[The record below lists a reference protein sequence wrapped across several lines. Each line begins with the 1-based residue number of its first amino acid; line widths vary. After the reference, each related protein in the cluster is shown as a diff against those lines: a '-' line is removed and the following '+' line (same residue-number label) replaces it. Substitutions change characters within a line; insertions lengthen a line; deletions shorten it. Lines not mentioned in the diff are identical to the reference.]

1 MSLFGGDD
9 DDGDFLSPSGGAKL
23 ASLFGLDQAVAGQGN
38 ESFQYTAPKQPKKGP
53 PSTGPSS
60 QKPAAAGAPTVLMAT
75 AVLAYRYVNGQYVK
89 QGKLGAAVLGNQ
101 ASGEYKILLYVSQ
114 QKQVT
119 NARISPAF
127 AFTVQANNYCMF
139 YDDQRQ
145 NWSVM
150 FESEKAAVEF
160 SKQVCLAKCNSISSL
175 ESVLTQDL
183 APGDGQAVEV
193 GDSLEVAYTGW
204 LYQNHA
210 FGQMFDT
217 NVNKDKL
224 LRLKMGSGKV
234 LKGWED
240 GMLGMKKGSKRLLI
254 IPPSLGYG
262 SQGVPNRIP
271 SEATLLFEIEVK
283 RVKFAKD
290 SGFDRQSISSRDS
303 VASSP
308 APSIE
313 NLAVETTIPA
323 PLSVPPK
330 PGEHVVRAKSHSL
343 NEQLANPDSTKAKL
357 ISRMAKMGQPMPFLT
372 GALSTQPDSSDS
384 ELEDPLASRGGGAP
398 LAAPSPAQHAPQPVQ
413 SLPPQQPPQ
422 VPIAVHPLS
431 SAALIPVSASS
442 QHALASTGQSF
453 QPYAAYGYPQASA
466 IQTVGHMY
474 PAQAP
479 QYQAS
484 SDITS
489 FLMTEARQHNTEI
502 RLAIGKTS
510 DKIDQLAVKLEGI
523 QKNVGYSNMLPGISS
538 VSMETSMI
546 MHNIQ
551 RIIQENERLKQ
562 EVFEKSSRIEE
573 LNGKIGDLIQRNQRY
588 VEQSNVLM
596 EQRNDTLKSSSENS
610 QARYLLAEQEKM
622 KVTEELA
629 AATGQVSKLQLEL
642 SAHQKKEMELRKQLA
657 SALEE
662 AEQHGVRLNTLES
675 QLTELQ
681 EVTEHAQTRYKAEKL
696 KCKQLEAK
704 SSAMEEELLD
714 LRVEKE
720 NLEKSVAERRRK
732 ALAERQRAD
741 EETDELRRSYEE
753 ELEKLRAALK
763 RARTSTDLAAAEQVG
778 AMQGELEAEWK
789 ARSERLLTVAKEQH
803 GQQCRELCEQ
813 RDSLQHRFSQ
823 LEEKLAGLKQCRDA
837 EEEKLSSLQ
846 EQAEELQ
853 ALKERYS
860 ALQSRAA
867 AMKEHYDAEIRSLLQ
882 KQHAGEGEGKVS
894 GSPVE
899 EVKRIMNGVFQTL
912 RGEFDLDENYSGR
925 AALGVIMNTIKTVTL
940 QLLST
945 SQEQPSV
952 QSESEGEAEE
962 EEEETE
968 EVAAHVDTTSPEAA
982 VGEGLESG
990 TVTVK
995 SSPEFTAQP
1004 GGSQLQTPE
1013 KAIPEESEAALSSI
1027 PNGSAVDMAESQ
1039 GEHAGSLGE
1048 RTGEGEAEAKQE
1060 PAQSVQADDSE
1071 TVKDYQQ
1078 AEATESIMVK
1088 DVTSLEAPQSETCS
1102 VPDRSRAGETRE
1114 ETSSME
1120 NLGSGHSS
1128 PAIKQPE
1135 SKKVQHGALP
1145 ALNGTESELSE
1156 GPGLHVRNERSE
1168 LPSVRDNG
1176 SDQEKAAS
1184 ATPSSTA
1191 NTSLFSDDSGL
1202 FQAVT
1207 PRIGKPVTSPTE
1219 EEEDDDEVS
1228 MKGRPPP
1235 APLFGDDDDDDEAFG
1250 WLG

>member
-1 MSLFGGDD
+1 MNA
-9 DDGDFLSPSGGAKL
+9 LSPTLLLCCS
-23 ASLFGLDQAVAGQGN
+23 
-38 ESFQYTAPKQPKKGP
+38 
-53 PSTGPSS
+53 
-60 QKPAAAGAPTVLMAT
+60 
-75 AVLAYRYVNGQYVK
+75 VNGQYVK

-127 AFTVQANNYCMF
+127 AFTVSYPNNYCMF

-384 ELEDPLASRGGGAP
+384 ELE
-398 LAAPSPAQHAPQPVQ
+398 
-413 SLPPQQPPQ
+413 
-422 VPIAVHPLS
+422 
-431 SAALIPVSASS
+431 
-442 QHALASTGQSF
+442 
-453 QPYAAYGYPQASA
+453 PYAAYGYPQASA

-720 NLEKSVAERRRK
+720 NLEKVKSVAERRRK

-823 LEEKLAGLKQCRDA
+823 LEEKV
-837 EEEKLSSLQ
+837 SNTV
-846 EQAEELQ
+846 
-853 ALKERYS
+853 S
-860 ALQSRAA
+860 ALVSHR
-867 AMKEHYDAEIRSLLQ
+867 EL
-882 KQHAGEGEGKVS
+882 GKVS

-1191 NTSLFSDDSGL
+1191 NT
-1202 FQAVT
+1202 
-1207 PRIGKPVTSPTE
+1207 R
-1219 EEEDDDEVS
+1219 
-1228 MKGRPPP
+1228 
-1235 APLFGDDDDDDEAFG
+1235 
-1250 WLG
+1250 

>member
-1 MSLFGGDD
+1 CQAD
-9 DDGDFLSPSGGAKL
+9 PNTPETGAKL

-127 AFTVQANNYCMF
+127 AFTVSYPNNYCMF

-343 NEQLANPDSTKAKL
+343 NEQLAVSCNPDSTKAKL

-384 ELEDPLASRGGGAP
+384 ELE
-398 LAAPSPAQHAPQPVQ
+398 
-413 SLPPQQPPQ
+413 
-422 VPIAVHPLS
+422 
-431 SAALIPVSASS
+431 
-442 QHALASTGQSF
+442 
-453 QPYAAYGYPQASA
+453 PYAAYGYPQASA

-662 AEQHGVRLNTLES
+662 AEQH
-675 QLTELQ
+675 ELQ

-720 NLEKSVAERRRK
+720 NLEKVKSVAERRRK

-823 LEEKLAGLKQCRDA
+823 LEEKV
-837 EEEKLSSLQ
+837 SNTV
-846 EQAEELQ
+846 
-853 ALKERYS
+853 S
-860 ALQSRAA
+860 ALVSHR
-867 AMKEHYDAEIRSLLQ
+867 EL
-882 KQHAGEGEGKVS
+882 GKVS
-894 GSPVE
+894 GSP
-899 EVKRIMNGVFQTL
+899 VKRIMNGVFQTL

-1191 NTSLFSDDSGL
+1191 NT
-1202 FQAVT
+1202 
-1207 PRIGKPVTSPTE
+1207 R
-1219 EEEDDDEVS
+1219 
-1228 MKGRPPP
+1228 
-1235 APLFGDDDDDDEAFG
+1235 
-1250 WLG
+1250 

>member
-75 AVLAYRYVNGQYVK
+75 AVVNGQYVK

-283 RVKFAKD
+283 RV
-290 SGFDRQSISSRDS
+290 SFDRQSISSRDS

-330 PGEHVVRAKSHSL
+330 PGLSS
-343 NEQLANPDSTKAKL
+343 S
-357 ISRMAKMGQPMPFLT
+357 
-372 GALSTQPDSSDS
+372 LSTQPDSSDS
-384 ELEDPLASRGGGAP
+384 ELE
-398 LAAPSPAQHAPQPVQ
+398 
-413 SLPPQQPPQ
+413 
-422 VPIAVHPLS
+422 
-431 SAALIPVSASS
+431 
-442 QHALASTGQSF
+442 
-453 QPYAAYGYPQASA
+453 PYAAYGYPQASA

-510 DKIDQLAVKLEGI
+510 DKIDQLLEGI

-610 QARYLLAEQEKM
+610 QARYLLAEQEKLALPVELVRAQM

-823 LEEKLAGLKQCRDA
+823 LEEKV
-837 EEEKLSSLQ
+837 SNTV
-846 EQAEELQ
+846 
-853 ALKERYS
+853 
-860 ALQSRAA
+860 SRSAA
-867 AMKEHYDAEIRSLLQ
+867 AFQPQNPQSL
-882 KQHAGEGEGKVS
+882 HFTAY
-894 GSPVE
+894 PVKRFE
-899 EVKRIMNGVFQTL
+899 TSQRCDGALYRTQGLLLCCDNAVGVFQVKRIMNGVFQTL

-1191 NTSLFSDDSGL
+1191 NT
-1202 FQAVT
+1202 
-1207 PRIGKPVTSPTE
+1207 R
-1219 EEEDDDEVS
+1219 
-1228 MKGRPPP
+1228 
-1235 APLFGDDDDDDEAFG
+1235 
-1250 WLG
+1250 

>member
-127 AFTVQANNYCMF
+127 AFTVSYPNNYCMF

-210 FGQMFDT
+210 FGQVERGQRRSRGIGFRLESNAVPELGRFGVAVGKWKCT
-217 NVNKDKL
+217 I
-224 LRLKMGSGKV
+224 LRAGV
-234 LKGWED
+234 LI
-240 GMLGMKKGSKRLLI
+240 L
-254 IPPSLGYG
+254 
-262 SQGVPNRIP
+262 
-271 SEATLLFEIEVK
+271 
-283 RVKFAKD
+283 VKFAKD

-343 NEQLANPDSTKAKL
+343 NEQLAVSCNPDSTKAKL

-384 ELEDPLASRGGGAP
+384 ELE
-398 LAAPSPAQHAPQPVQ
+398 
-413 SLPPQQPPQ
+413 
-422 VPIAVHPLS
+422 
-431 SAALIPVSASS
+431 
-442 QHALASTGQSF
+442 
-453 QPYAAYGYPQASA
+453 PYAAYGYPQASA

-720 NLEKSVAERRRK
+720 NLEK
-732 ALAERQRAD
+732 
-741 EETDELRRSYEE
+741 
-753 ELEKLRAALK
+753 
-763 RARTSTDLAAAEQVG
+763 
-778 AMQGELEAEWK
+778 
-789 ARSERLLTVAKEQH
+789 
-803 GQQCRELCEQ
+803 
-813 RDSLQHRFSQ
+813 
-823 LEEKLAGLKQCRDA
+823 
-837 EEEKLSSLQ
+837 
-846 EQAEELQ
+846 
-853 ALKERYS
+853 
-860 ALQSRAA
+860 
-867 AMKEHYDAEIRSLLQ
+867 
-882 KQHAGEGEGKVS
+882 
-894 GSPVE
+894 
-899 EVKRIMNGVFQTL
+899 VKRH
-912 RGEFDLDENYSGR
+912 R
-925 AALGVIMNTIKTVTL
+925 A
-940 QLLST
+940 
-945 SQEQPSV
+945 
-952 QSESEGEAEE
+952 
-962 EEEETE
+962 
-968 EVAAHVDTTSPEAA
+968 
-982 VGEGLESG
+982 
-990 TVTVK
+990 
-995 SSPEFTAQP
+995 
-1004 GGSQLQTPE
+1004 
-1013 KAIPEESEAALSSI
+1013 
-1027 PNGSAVDMAESQ
+1027 
-1039 GEHAGSLGE
+1039 
-1048 RTGEGEAEAKQE
+1048 
-1060 PAQSVQADDSE
+1060 
-1071 TVKDYQQ
+1071 
-1078 AEATESIMVK
+1078 
-1088 DVTSLEAPQSETCS
+1088 
-1102 VPDRSRAGETRE
+1102 
-1114 ETSSME
+1114 
-1120 NLGSGHSS
+1120 
-1128 PAIKQPE
+1128 
-1135 SKKVQHGALP
+1135 
-1145 ALNGTESELSE
+1145 
-1156 GPGLHVRNERSE
+1156 
-1168 LPSVRDNG
+1168 
-1176 SDQEKAAS
+1176 
-1184 ATPSSTA
+1184 
-1191 NTSLFSDDSGL
+1191 
-1202 FQAVT
+1202 
-1207 PRIGKPVTSPTE
+1207 
-1219 EEEDDDEVS
+1219 
-1228 MKGRPPP
+1228 
-1235 APLFGDDDDDDEAFG
+1235 
-1250 WLG
+1250 